1 MKTKFLGAAAA
12 LALMTSASANAAIIL
27 TSVET
32 ESVALTSTNFTNAP
46 MVFDKF
52 DSSLGTLTRIF
63 LTLEGTVQGTA
74 QYESLDAS
82 PTTVTLNL
90 SATIDLTR
98 PGGAS
103 IVQALPV
110 ANVVDNPTAHDG
122 TIDFGGT
129 SGDIFAGLTNTATS
143 NQTLT
148 GPVDLALF
156 TATFVGETI
165 TLELDASGASSGSGA
180 GNLITQFFTDAGA
193 VATVQY

>member
-1 MKTKFLGAAAA
+1 MKTRFLGAAAA

-32 ESVALTSTNFTNAP
+32 ESVTSTSTNFFDAP

-74 QYESLDAS
+74 KYESLDSS

-90 SATIDLTR
+90 QATMDLTR

-103 IVQALPV
+103 IVQVLPV
-110 ANVVDNPTAHDG
+110 ANVVDNPTSFDG
-122 TIDFGGT
+122 VNDFGGT
-129 SGDIFAGLTNTATS
+129 SGAEFTGLTNTANS
-143 NQTLT
+143 NQVL
-148 GPVDLALF
+148 
-156 TATFVGETI
+156 
-165 TLELDASGASSGSGA
+165 SGAADLNVFRSTAAYMLPEIRTRAMAIRPHSS
-180 GNLITQFFTDAGA
+180 
-193 VATVQY
+193 